1 MNATTDGRS
10 RVAGLMAPP
19 VLLLALFFVLP
30 MLIMASFSFRLGTF
44 APERYVFTTA
54 HYWDFIGRTS
64 FHRLLLRSI
73 GVAFM
78 TAGMSIVLACPLAH
92 FLAFRAGRM
101 QLTLLS
107 LLIIPAWTNYLL
119 RILAWKVILGSNGL
133 PNSFLIQAGLI
144 QEGSARLLYSSS
156 AVVVALVYVWI
167 PFVALPIVAALQRI
181 DSSLVEAAADLGCPA
196 WQVFLRVVF
205 PLSLPGVAAG
215 FLLVFIPTLG
225 EWVTPALVGGARGV
239 MYGNLIQD
247 QFVRALNWPMGSVMS
262 LVMLALMLLQ
272 LALFSRVVRLSDLAA
287 V

>member
-1 MNATTDGRS
+1 MNASLDGRT
-10 RVAGLMAPP
+10 RLAGLMAPP
-19 VLLLALFFVLP
+19 ALLLAVFFVLP

-44 APERYVFTTA
+44 APERYVFTTE
-54 HYWDFIGRTS
+54 HYWDFISRTS

-73 GVAFM
+73 GVAFI
-78 TAGMSIVLACPLAH
+78 TAGASIVLAYPLAH
-92 FLAFRAGRM
+92 FLVFRAGRM

-107 LLIIPAWTNYLL
+107 LLIIPAWTSYLL

-133 PNSFLIQAGLI
+133 LNSFLLQAGLI
-144 QEGSARLLYSSS
+144 QEGSARLLYSPS
-156 AVVVALVYVWI
+156 AVVVTLVYVWI
-167 PFVALPIVAALQRI
+167 PFVALPIFAALQRI
-181 DSSLVEAAADLGCPA
+181 DGSVLEAAADLGCPA
-196 WQVFLRVVF
+196 WQTFLRVIF

-215 FLLVFIPTLG
+215 FLFVFIPTLG

-262 LVMLALMLLQ
+262 LVMLALMLVQ